1 MAYLLLKLVPK
12 HGPVVVGVVLVEP
25 RQGLSKS
32 LVQRL
37 GQLFFLDH
45 EVNRDAYQHQQ
56 DDGHHDDVLKHIV
69 RTTQQLMK
77 GGLYFVNMIKPVD
90 LILVSNAIA
99 RSM

>member
-1 MAYLLLKLVPK
+1 
-12 HGPVVVGVVLVEP
+12 
-25 RQGLSKS
+25 
-32 LVQRL
+32 
-37 GQLFFLDH
+37 
-45 EVNRDAYQHQQ
+45 
-56 DDGHHDDVLKHIV
+56 V